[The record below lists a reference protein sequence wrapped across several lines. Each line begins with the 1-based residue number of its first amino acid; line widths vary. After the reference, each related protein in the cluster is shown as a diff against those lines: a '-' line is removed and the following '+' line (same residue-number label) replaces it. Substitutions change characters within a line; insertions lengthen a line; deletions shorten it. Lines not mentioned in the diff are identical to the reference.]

1 MPKTKPCSESTT
13 LPATPNKGGS
23 RKYVGIWNDID
34 ECIFNDS
41 RTVFLS
47 GVIDSDTVLILTRMI
62 SYLLGRS
69 KKKPINLHINT
80 PGGAVTDG
88 LALYDLLNG
97 CQAPIHA
104 LATGMCMSM
113 GVIILQAAA
122 VRRATENT
130 TFMLHEVGTMRFGGS
145 LTQNAATQK
154 ETERLQRTL
163 DDILMSRSGM
173 SKRSAASFMKI
184 QERYFGAEEALSH
197 GLLDAII

>member
-1 MPKTKPCSESTT
+1 MPNTKRRALSPKTT
-13 LPATPNKGGS
+13 KGRG
-23 RKYVGIWNDID
+23 RTYVGIWNDID
-34 ECIFNDS
+34 EHIFNDS

-69 KKKPINLHINT
+69 TKKPINLHVNT

-88 LALYDLLNG
+88 LALYDLLIG
-97 CQAPIHA
+97 CPAPIHA

-122 VRRATENT
+122 LRRATENT

-173 SKRSAASFMKI
+173 SKKGAASFMKI
-184 QERYFGAEEALSH
+184 QERYFGAEEALQH

>member
-1 MPKTKPCSESTT
+1 MPKTKSSSKESTS
-13 LPATPNKGGS
+13 PATNRGGG

-34 ECIFNDS
+34 EHIFNDS

-47 GVIDSDTVLILTRMI
+47 GVIESDTVLILTRMI
-62 SYLLGRS
+62 SYLLGQSTR
-69 KKKPINLHINT
+69 KPINLHINT

-88 LALYDLLNG
+88 LALYDLLDD
-97 CQAPIHA
+97 CPAPIHA

-113 GVIILQAAA
+113 GVIILQAATL
-122 VRRATENT
+122 RRATKNT

-173 SKRSAASFMKI
+173 SKKSATSFMRI
-184 QERYFGAEEALSH
+184 QERYFRPEEALSH
-197 GLLDAII
+197 GLLDAIV

>member
-1 MPKTKPCSESTT
+1 MLSR
-13 LPATPNKGGS
+13 

-34 ECIFNDS
+34 EHIFADS

-47 GVIDSDTVLILTRMI
+47 GVIDSDMVLILTRMI
-62 SYLLGRS
+62 SYLLGQNRR
-69 KKKPINLHINT
+69 KPINLHVNT

-88 LALYDLLNG
+88 LALYDLLAG
-97 CQAPIHA
+97 CPAPIHA

-113 GVIILQAAA
+113 GVIILQAA
-122 VRRATENT
+122 VLRRATKNT

-173 SKRSAASFMKI
+173 SKRGAASFMKI

-197 GLLDAII
+197 GLLDAIT